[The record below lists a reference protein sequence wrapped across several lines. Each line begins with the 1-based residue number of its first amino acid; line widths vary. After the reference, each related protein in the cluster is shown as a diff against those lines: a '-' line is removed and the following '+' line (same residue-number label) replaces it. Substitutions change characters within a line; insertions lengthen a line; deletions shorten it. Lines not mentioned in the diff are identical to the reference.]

1 MTLSIKNPSVKFI
14 IFVLMICTFS
24 IGYTEYAVMGIL
36 TSIAN
41 DFHIQV
47 SSAGLLVTAYAASVC
62 LTGPLV
68 TIISVKL
75 PRKPV
80 LLGLMAIFILSNL
93 MSALAPNF
101 AVLAISRIL
110 SASIHGA
117 FFAIAMVFA
126 SEMVPPEKRAAA
138 AASMN
143 GGLTVALMLGVPFGS
158 YLGDVLNWR
167 AVFSIITAL
176 GVIGFLGLMAAV
188 PNRKPKVIPML
199 MNEWGVFK
207 HKQVLFSFAITIL
220 GYSGVFIAYTFIE
233 PILRHSAGFS
243 TVGITGALFAYGLGG
258 VAGNFFAGKVPLP
271 LLTRT
276 MIGVMIGL
284 IGVLAV
290 FPYIAIYPAAA
301 IVATFLFGA
310 CAFGT
315 PPLLQTKVISSSEGG
330 TTIAAAVSVSAFNL
344 ANALGAWIGGMILNR
359 TGSYSW
365 LFAGGALMTACGLV
379 LSTFAHLSEKKSVY
393 EYQVNKG

>member
-1 MTLSIKNPSVKFI
+1 MKKKQPSVKLI

-36 TSIAN
+36 TSIAD
-41 DFHIQV
+41 DFHIHV
-47 SSAGLLVTAYAASVC
+47 SSAGMLVTAYAASVC
-62 LTGPLV
+62 LTGPIV
-68 TIISVKL
+68 TIFAVKL

-80 LLGLMAIFILSNL
+80 LLGLMGIFVLANL
-93 MSALAPNF
+93 MSVFAPNF
-101 AVLAISRIL
+101 AVLAISRVL

-158 YLGDVLNWR
+158 YLGDALNWR
-167 AVFSIITAL
+167 AVFSIITVL
-176 GVIGFLGLMAAV
+176 GIIGFIGLMMTV

-207 HKQVLFSFAITIL
+207 HKQVIYSFAITIL

-233 PILRHSAGFS
+233 PILRNSAGFG

-258 VAGNFFAGKVPLP
+258 VAGNFFAGKVPLQ

-276 MIGVMIGL
+276 MIGVMIG
-284 IGVLAV
+284 VLAIFPYVAV
-290 FPYIAIYPAAA
+290 FPAAA
-301 IVATFLFGA
+301 VSATFLFGA

-315 PPLLQTKVISSSEGG
+315 PPLLQTKVISSSESG

-344 ANALGAWIGGMILNR
+344 ANALGAWIGGLILSG

-365 LFAGGALMTACGLV
+365 LFAGGALMTALGLV
-379 LSTFAHLSEKKSVY
+379 LSTFAHQSEKKDVY
-393 EYQVNKG
+393 EYQVHKG

>member
-1 MTLSIKNPSVKFI
+1 MNIKMKQPSVKLM

-36 TSIAN
+36 TSIAD
-41 DFHIQV
+41 DFHIHV
-47 SSAGLLVTAYAASVC
+47 SSAGMLVTAYAASVC
-62 LTGPLV
+62 LTGPIV
-68 TIISVKL
+68 TIIAVKL

-80 LLGLMAIFILSNL
+80 LLGLMGIFVLANL
-93 MSALAPNF
+93 MSVFAPNF

-126 SEMVPPEKRAAA
+126 SEMVPPEKRSAA

-158 YLGDVLNWR
+158 YLGDALNWR
-167 AVFSIITAL
+167 AVFFIISVL
-176 GVIGFLGLMAAV
+176 GMIGLIGLMLVV

-199 MNEWGVFK
+199 MNEWSVFK
-207 HKQVLFSFAITIL
+207 HKQVIFSFAITIL

-233 PILRHSAGFS
+233 PILRDSAGFG

-258 VAGNFFAGKVPLP
+258 VAGNFFAGKVPLK

-284 IGVLAV
+284 IGVLAI
-290 FPYIAIYPAAA
+290 FPYIAVFPAAA
-301 IVATFLFGA
+301 VSATFLFGA

-315 PPLLQTKVISSSEGG
+315 PPLLQTKVISSSENG

-344 ANALGAWIGGMILNR
+344 ANALGAWIGGLILGG

-365 LFAGGALMTACGLV
+365 LFAGGALMTALGLV
-379 LSTFAHLSEKKSVY
+379 LSTFAHLSEKKDVY
-393 EYQVNKG
+393 EYQMHKG

>member
-1 MTLSIKNPSVKFI
+1 MISLFLFAAHLHEFLKKKSLSIKNPSVKFI

-47 SSAGLLVTAYAASVC
+47 SSARLLVTAYAASVC

-207 HKQVLFSFAITIL
+207 HKQVLFS
-220 GYSGVFIAYTFIE
+220 
-233 PILRHSAGFS
+233 LRDYHFRLFRCLYRLHLYRTHFKAFS
-243 TVGITGALFAYGLGG
+243 RIQHGWHYRCSLCV
-258 VAGNFFAGKVPLP
+258 
-271 LLTRT
+271 
-276 MIGVMIGL
+276 
-284 IGVLAV
+284 
-290 FPYIAIYPAAA
+290 
-301 IVATFLFGA
+301 
-310 CAFGT
+310 
-315 PPLLQTKVISSSEGG
+315 
-330 TTIAAAVSVSAFNL
+330 
-344 ANALGAWIGGMILNR
+344 WIGRRCREFLCWKGTAAFADSDDDRRNDRFNRCSGCISLHRHLPGCSHCGNVPIRGMRIR
-359 TGSYSW
+359 HAASS
-365 LFAGGALMTACGLV
+365 A
-379 LSTFAHLSEKKSVY
+379 
-393 EYQVNKG
+393 NKGHFLI